1 MMDGEVPGAPRAPD
15 PMQSSTAPRA
25 LADLLNRVLDRGVV
39 LGGDVTLSVAG
50 VDLVF
55 LRLSTLLTSVA
66 TAREKLAGGSHLTGR
81 SNPATIPERVV
92 ESGIA
97 AKLPSLVQRVEPVHE
112 SGSSE
117 QRPPP
122 REAALGEPVPVPVAR
137 SSGDD
142 ALDSLPDAVASEIVR
157 VAEGFPRRVE
167 IDPEAVQRDLAR
179 LVLTIVELL
188 RRVVEHQ
195 AVRRMDDP
203 SLTEA
208 DVERMGIALDRL
220 DQQMREMK
228 GLFGLADGDLN
239 IDLGDLGT
247 LL

>member
-1 MMDGEVPGAPRAPD
+1 MTNQERPGETRIPAPVPA
-15 PMQSSTAPRA
+15 STSARS

-55 LRLSTLLTSVA
+55 LRLSALLTSVA
-66 TAREKLAGGSHLTGR
+66 TAREKVAGAAEPAPRALASPDGG
-81 SNPATIPERVV
+81 V
-92 ESGIA
+92 A
-97 AKLPSLVQRVEPVHE
+97 ARLPSLAREIEPRSVVEMDA
-112 SGSSE
+112 
-117 QRPPP
+117 RP
-122 REAALGEPVPVPVAR
+122 EPIAQPTTVGAR
-137 SSGDD
+137 SSGQD
-142 ALDSLPDAVASEIVR
+142 ANGPLPDALAAEIVR
-157 VAEGFPRRVE
+157 VAEGFPQRVE
-167 IDPEAVQRDLAR
+167 IEPEAVQRDLAR

-203 SLTEA
+203 SLSEA
-208 DVERMGIALDRL
+208 QIERMGIALDRL

-228 GLFGLADGDLN
+228 ALFGLADEELN

>member
-1 MMDGEVPGAPRAPD
+1 ME
-15 PMQSSTAPRA
+15 
-25 LADLLNRVLDRGVV
+25 
-39 LGGDVTLSVAG
+39 
-50 VDLVF
+50 
-55 LRLSTLLTSVA
+55 
-66 TAREKLAGGSHLTGR
+66 
-81 SNPATIPERVV
+81 
-92 ESGIA
+92 
-97 AKLPSLVQRVEPVHE
+97 
-112 SGSSE
+112 
-117 QRPPP
+117 
-122 REAALGEPVPVPVAR
+122 
-137 SSGDD
+137 
-142 ALDSLPDAVASEIVR
+142 SLPDAVASEIVR
-157 VAEGFPRRVE
+157 VAEGFPQRVE

-203 SLTEA
+203 ALSEA

-228 GLFGLADGDLN
+228 ALFGLADGDLN

>member
-1 MMDGEVPGAPRAPD
+1 
-15 PMQSSTAPRA
+15 MQSSTAPRA

-55 LRLSTLLTSVA
+55 LRLSALLTSVA
-66 TAREKLAGGSHLTGR
+66 TAREKLAGGSHSAASPVASVATG
-81 SNPATIPERVV
+81 V
-92 ESGIA
+92 A
-97 AKLPSLVQRVEPVHE
+97 ARLPSLARAVEPAQEAEPPQIPREV
-112 SGSSE
+112 SE
-117 QRPPP
+117 PP
-122 REAALGEPVPVPVAR
+122 RAPVTPSFAR
-137 SSGDD
+137 SSGTETI
-142 ALDSLPDAVASEIVR
+142 DSLPDAVASEIVR
-157 VAEGFPRRVE
+157 VAEGFPQRVE

-203 SLTEA
+203 SLTES

-220 DQQMREMK
+220 DQQMRDMK
-228 GLFGLADGDLN
+228 ALFGLADGDLN

>member
-1 MMDGEVPGAPRAPD
+1 MTDEVRRGESGPRD

-66 TAREKLAGGSHLTGR
+66 TAREKIAGV
-81 SNPATIPERVV
+81 PAARRPVS
-92 ESGIA
+92 SGEFGVA
-97 AKLPSLVQRVEPVHE
+97 GTLPSLAKAVEQVELREPSPPSVARALVEP
-112 SGSSE
+112 
-117 QRPPP
+117 P
-122 REAALGEPVPVPVAR
+122 RAPEPVPGR
-137 SSGDD
+137 HLSESD
-142 ALDSLPDAVASEIVR
+142 ALDDLPDAVASEIVR

-203 SLTEA
+203 TLTEH
-208 DVERMGIALDRL
+208 DIERMGIALDRL

-228 GLFGLADGDLN
+228 ALFGLADSELN

>member
-1 MMDGEVPGAPRAPD
+1 MTDEVRPGESGPRD

-66 TAREKLAGGSHLTGR
+66 TAREKIAGV
-81 SNPATIPERVV
+81 PAAPRPVS
-92 ESGIA
+92 SGEFGVA
-97 AKLPSLVQRVEPVHE
+97 GKLPSLAKAVEPVE
-112 SGSSE
+112 VQEPSPPSVARTPAE
-117 QRPPP
+117 PP
-122 REAALGEPVPVPVAR
+122 RAPAPGRQPSE
-137 SSGDD
+137 SD
-142 ALDSLPDAVASEIVR
+142 ALDDLPDAVASEIVR

-203 SLTEA
+203 SLSEH
-208 DVERMGIALDRL
+208 DIERMGIALDRL

-228 GLFGLADGDLN
+228 ALFGLADSELN

>member
-1 MMDGEVPGAPRAPD
+1 
-15 PMQSSTAPRA
+15 MQSSTAPRA

-55 LRLSTLLTSVA
+55 LRLSALLTSVA
-66 TAREKLAGGSHLTGR
+66 TAREKIAGVPGAPRPVS
-81 SNPATIPERVV
+81 
-92 ESGIA
+92 SGEFGVA
-97 AKLPSLVQRVEPVHE
+97 GKLPSLAKAVEPVE
-112 SGSSE
+112 VREPS
-117 QRPPP
+117 PPP
-122 REAALGEPVPVPVAR
+122 VPRASVESPRAPRPTPGHAASE
-137 SSGDD
+137 SD
-142 ALDSLPDAVASEIVR
+142 ALDDLPDAVASEIVR

-203 SLTEA
+203 TLSEN
-208 DVERMGIALDRL
+208 DIERMGIALDRL

-228 GLFGLADGDLN
+228 ALFGLADGELN

>member
-1 MMDGEVPGAPRAPD
+1 MTPDEVGSEPQPRD

-55 LRLSTLLTSVA
+55 LRLSALLTSVA
-66 TAREKLAGGSHLTGR
+66 TAREKLAGGSQSAASPIASVATG
-81 SNPATIPERVV
+81 V
-92 ESGIA
+92 A
-97 AKLPSLVQRVEPVHE
+97 ARLPSLARAVEPVE
-112 SGSSE
+112 E
-117 QRPPP
+117 APPP
-122 REAALGEPVPVPVAR
+122 QIPREVSEPPRAPASPPFAR
-137 SSGDD
+137 SSGTETLD
-142 ALDSLPDAVASEIVR
+142 ALPDAVASEIVR
-157 VAEGFPRRVE
+157 VAEGFPQRVE

-203 SLTEA
+203 SLTES

-220 DQQMREMK
+220 DQQMRDMK
-228 GLFGLADGDLN
+228 ALFGLADGDLN

>member
-1 MMDGEVPGAPRAPD
+1 
-15 PMQSSTAPRA
+15 MQSSTAPRA

-55 LRLSTLLTSVA
+55 LRLSALLTSVA
-66 TAREKLAGGSHLTGR
+66 TAREKLGGGSHSAASPIGSVATG
-81 SNPATIPERVV
+81 V
-92 ESGIA
+92 A
-97 AKLPSLVQRVEPVHE
+97 ARLPSLARAVEPAQEGEPPQIPREV
-112 SGSSE
+112 SE
-117 QRPPP
+117 PP
-122 REAALGEPVPVPVAR
+122 RAPVTPSFAR
-137 SSGDD
+137 SSGTETI
-142 ALDSLPDAVASEIVR
+142 DSLPDAVASEIVR
-157 VAEGFPRRVE
+157 VAEGFPQRVE

-203 SLTEA
+203 SLTES

-220 DQQMREMK
+220 DQQMRDMK
-228 GLFGLADGDLN
+228 ALFGLADGDLN

>member
-1 MMDGEVPGAPRAPD
+1 MTHEETPSEPRPRD
-15 PMQSSTAPRA
+15 QMQSSTAPRA

-50 VDLVF
+50 IDLVY

-66 TAREKLAGGSHLTGR
+66 TAREKLAASSAGR
-81 SNPATIPERVV
+81 RPPEPLEAQGMAGR
-92 ESGIA
+92 
-97 AKLPSLVQRVEPVHE
+97 LPSLAQAVEPPHAPE
-112 SGSSE
+112 GEPRPEDPPRSAHSSGS
-117 QRPPP
+117 
-122 REAALGEPVPVPVAR
+122 GT
-137 SSGDD
+137 
-142 ALDSLPDAVASEIVR
+142 DSIPDAVASEIVR
-157 VAEGFPRRVE
+157 VAEGFPQRVE

-203 SLTEA
+203 TLAEA

-228 GLFGLADGDLN
+228 ALFGLADGDLN